1 MQPDIQGYAGR
12 EMKTGEIMFYNWNR
26 IAFLDSKKNK
36 TPQEKQEI
44 ELRISFRDSYVKV
57 KLKKYA
63 EEIARTIEK
72 TISLEVIESVDMFI
86 NSFKTKK

>member
-1 MQPDIQGYAGR
+1 
-12 EMKTGEIMFYNWNR
+12 MKTGEIMFYNWNR